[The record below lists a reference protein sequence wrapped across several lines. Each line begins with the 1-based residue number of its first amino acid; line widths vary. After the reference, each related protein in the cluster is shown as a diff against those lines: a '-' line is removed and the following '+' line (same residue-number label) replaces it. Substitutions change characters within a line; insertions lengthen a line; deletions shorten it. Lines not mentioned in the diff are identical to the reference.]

1 MIVFCLASCSRQS
14 PELDVD
20 VRRASNLDIEHGRY
34 LAAIGSCASCHTA
47 RDGPALGGGVAFP
60 VAGAY
65 FENPIGSVY
74 SSNISPDSTTGIG
87 SWTLGE
93 FARAMRHGVSRDGR
107 HLFPVFPYTHFVAL
121 SDRDISAL
129 FVFLKRADS
138 VRYTPPEADLPLPL
152 NIRVLLTAWK
162 FVFARGESCDYVKR
176 KSESWN
182 RGAYIA
188 LGIGHCGAC
197 HSPRNIFL
205 AERSDA
211 RFGGGFIVDEV
222 EPGKF
227 RRWSAVNLTSAKAG
241 LQAWSNRDIE
251 NYLRTGHS
259 SRAGSLGPMN
269 KVIAGATQY
278 LTSEDAAA
286 IAEFLKSLAALQEE
300 EQPPLSISAR
310 NAGLNEY
317 REHCAECHKESGR
330 GGFMKAPPLV
340 GSAIVQSA
348 DPTSLINVIL
358 YGAHVDSRLPAPF
371 GAWESMK
378 GFQRKLDDA
387 QVASLATYIRSD
399 WGHQASSVE
408 PDVVRQQR

>member
-1 MIVFCLASCSRQS
+1 MSYCK
-14 PELDVD
+14 
-20 VRRASNLDIEHGRY
+20 RRS
-34 LAAIGSCASCHTA
+34 GS
-47 RDGPALGGGVAFP
+47 GGVAFP

-138 VRYTPPEADLPLPL
+138 VRYTPPEAHLPLPP

-162 FVFARGESCDYVKR
+162 FVFARGEPYDYDKR

-182 RGAYIA
+182 RGAYIT

-211 RFGGGFIVDEV
+211 RFGADSSSM
-222 EPGKF
+222 
-227 RRWSAVNLTSAKAG
+227 RW
-241 LQAWSNRDIE
+241 NRE
-251 NYLRTGHS
+251 
-259 SRAGSLGPMN
+259 
-269 KVIAGATQY
+269 
-278 LTSEDAAA
+278 
-286 IAEFLKSLAALQEE
+286 
-300 EQPPLSISAR
+300 
-310 NAGLNEY
+310 
-317 REHCAECHKESGR
+317 
-330 GGFMKAPPLV
+330 
-340 GSAIVQSA
+340 
-348 DPTSLINVIL
+348 
-358 YGAHVDSRLPAPF
+358 
-371 GAWESMK
+371 
-378 GFQRKLDDA
+378 
-387 QVASLATYIRSD
+387 
-399 WGHQASSVE
+399 SSVDGR
-408 PDVVRQQR
+408 PSI

>member
-1 MIVFCLASCSRQS
+1 M
-14 PELDVD
+14 
-20 VRRASNLDIEHGRY
+20 
-34 LAAIGSCASCHTA
+34 
-47 RDGPALGGGVAFP
+47 
-60 VAGAY
+60 
-65 FENPIGSVY
+65 
-74 SSNISPDSTTGIG
+74 
-87 SWTLGE
+87 
-93 FARAMRHGVSRDGR
+93 
-107 HLFPVFPYTHFVAL
+107 
-121 SDRDISAL
+121 
-129 FVFLKRADS
+129 
-138 VRYTPPEADLPLPL
+138 
-152 NIRVLLTAWK
+152 
-162 FVFARGESCDYVKR
+162 
-176 KSESWN
+176 
-182 RGAYIA
+182 
-188 LGIGHCGAC
+188 
-197 HSPRNIFL
+197 
-205 AERSDA
+205 
-211 RFGGGFIVDEV
+211 